1 MTRITRL
8 LALAAVAAAGCTTPT
23 AGKSTSDTAGS
34 DGGVDP
40 AVEKLWQ
47 ESRISA
53 AVGEVHNI
61 KPEETPLVKAAVDL
75 KKPEL
80 RRCFEQPVRE
90 RGCRSGG
97 IPKAFDAMLMIAEDG
112 SVRELRI
119 VPGKQDLPRAC
130 DDAVRCVADLFTG
143 LQIQGLERFLG
154 ARQAYMTITLLT
166 PDEAGIGGGPGAGA
180 DAP

>member
-1 MTRITRL
+1 
-8 LALAAVAAAGCTTPT
+8 VPPAAGCTTPT

-34 DGGVDP
+34 AGGIDP
-40 AVEKLWQ
+40 AVERLWK
-47 ESRISA
+47 ESRVSA
-53 AVGEVHNI
+53 AIGEVHNI

-80 RRCFEQPVRE
+80 RKCFEQPVRE

-97 IPKAFDAMLMIAEDG
+97 IPKAFDAMLMITEDG

-130 DDAVRCVADLFTG
+130 DDAVRCVSDLFTG

-166 PDEAGIGGGPGAGA
+166 PDETGLGNSADGGA
-180 DAP
+180 DTP